1 MWVCAQGYHS
11 QAPLLPAPL
20 TPRPRPPVHRDEGGL
35 WGFHSLSE
43 QLPSLGLSVR
53 GAHLGPQLE
62 GSVPH
67 TGPIQGEHF
76 PFPQHRTLHTDCF
89 TPQTRSHGPIHI
101 SQGRKQA
108 ENSPLTWPKPYGQ
121 WVLEAGYIPGSI
133 TSGLLGMA
141 PVKLHATG
149 RNAHGAG
156 VLQSK
161 TFVFL
166 SIFRRKICI
175 VLASYIIHGL
185 ALFSLSWMV

>member
-1 MWVCAQGYHS
+1 MCTQGYHS

-20 TPRPRPPVHRDEGGL
+20 TPRPRPPVRRDEGGL

-108 ENSPLTWPKPYGQ
+108 ENSPPDLTQALWPVSARGRIQ
-121 WVLEAGYIPGSI
+121 
-133 TSGLLGMA
+133 
-141 PVKLHATG
+141 TG
-149 RNAHGAG
+149 VYRFWTVGND
-156 VLQSK
+156 SCK
-161 TFVFL
+161 TT
-166 SIFRRKICI
+166 RDRKERTRCR
-175 VLASYIIHGL
+175 STTK
-185 ALFSLSWMV
+185 